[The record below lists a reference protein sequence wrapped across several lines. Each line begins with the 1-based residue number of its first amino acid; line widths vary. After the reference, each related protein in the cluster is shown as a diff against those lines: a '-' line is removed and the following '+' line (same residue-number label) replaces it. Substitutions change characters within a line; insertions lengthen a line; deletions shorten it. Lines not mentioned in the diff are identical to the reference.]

1 MKFLFDY
8 FPIIVFFVAYKF
20 WNIFVAT
27 ALTMAASIIQV
38 GIYWIMH
45 RRFEKFHIITMIFIL
60 ILGTFT
66 LALHN
71 EIFIKWKPSIVYWIF
86 SLVLIGSQYIG
97 TKSLIHRMLDE
108 KISLPL
114 KIWKRVNL
122 SWAIFFFLLG
132 FLNVYVIYHY
142 DTNTWV
148 NFKLFG
154 TLILMV
160 VFIFAQAIYISKHMQ
175 PLKKDDANLPS

>member
-8 FPIIVFFVAYKF
+8 FPIIIFFLSYKF

-27 ALTMAASIIQV
+27 ALTMAASILQV
-38 GIYWIMH
+38 AIYWLMH

-66 LALHN
+66 LAFHN
-71 EIFIKWKPSIVYWIF
+71 AIFIKWKPSIVYWIF
-86 SLVLIGSQYIG
+86 SIVLLGSQYIG
-97 TKSLIHRMLDE
+97 SKSLIHRMLDE

-114 KIWKRVNL
+114 KIWQRINL
-122 SWAIFFFLLG
+122 SWAVFFFLLG
-132 FLNVYVIYHY
+132 LLNIYVVYHY

-160 VFIFAQAIYISKHMQ
+160 LFIFIQALYISKHMQ
-175 PLKKDDANLPS
+175 QAR